1 MVSLDSV
8 KAEGQY
14 ATVDLNAAGTTTIH
28 GSDNDAQITGVYME
42 NGGSTA
48 VAQLESTNGTDTAV
62 LAAPGAGN
70 SLAFSDNLL
79 VGNTDTLQINVTT
92 AEGAALTGTVV
103 VFTAE

>member
-28 GSDNDAQITGVYME
+28 GSDNDAQVTGVYMA
-42 NGGSTA
+42 NGGGTA
-48 VAQLESTNGTDTAV
+48 AAQLEATNGTDTAV
-62 LAAPGAGN
+62 LAQPGAGGN
-70 SLAFSDNLL
+70 IAFGELVF
-79 VGNTDTLQINVTT
+79 VGNTDELQINVTT